1 MHRVVPTASRQYV
14 RQKQR
19 AIVRRLRQEMMILK
33 RAAKLIG
40 GGSAG
45 YQHRTAA
52 RAPHIGMC
60 GKATDGALKRS

>member
-1 MHRVVPTASRQYV
+1 
-14 RQKQR
+14 
-19 AIVRRLRQEMMILK
+19 MMILK

-60 GKATDGALKRS
+60 GKATDGALKRA